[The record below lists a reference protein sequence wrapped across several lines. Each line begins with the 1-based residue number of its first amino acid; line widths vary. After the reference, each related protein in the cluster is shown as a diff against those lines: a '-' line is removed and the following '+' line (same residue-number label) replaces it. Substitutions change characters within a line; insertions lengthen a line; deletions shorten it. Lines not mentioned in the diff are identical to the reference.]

1 MCKGRHDERRWSLPL
16 RWRAC
21 AVAFGGLSCSLCS
34 TLLLGHCVASL
45 SRRCWRRRIR
55 GWFACLGL
63 NGAGAFFSYSSFR
76 RGLNIVSCLRMTL
89 TVERSSSRF
98 YSAEWYGTRAAIC
111 AKVVGL
117 CGFSGRER
125 KCPSR
130 LPLLF
135 LTHGCA
141 KESMRRREDG
151 FKLVDLCLV
160 YRRRVGCPGSQ
171 GSARRTARNTMSAGA
186 SSHAYVCLDCADAHR
201 GVAVAEA
208 RDETAGRAEDDAART
223 QTSWAVQ
230 VDSIQLPGFWLWS

>member
-1 MCKGRHDERRWSLPL
+1 MRKGRHDERRWSLFL
-16 RWRAC
+16 RWRAR
-21 AVAFGGLSCSLCS
+21 AVGFGGLSCSLCS

-45 SRRCWRRRIR
+45 SRRGWRRWIR

-76 RGLNIVSCLRMTL
+76 HGLNIVSSLRMAL
-89 TVERSSSRF
+89 AVERSRF
-98 YSAEWYGTRAAIC
+98 YSADWRGTRAAIC

-135 LTHGCA
+135 LTHVCA

-151 FKLVDLCLV
+151 FKLVDLYLV
-160 YRRRVGCPGSQ
+160 YRRRVGCPGSP

-208 RDETAGRAEDDAART
+208 RDGRPSGGRCSSHADKLKLGCP
-223 QTSWAVQ
+223 S
-230 VDSIQLPGFWLWS
+230 